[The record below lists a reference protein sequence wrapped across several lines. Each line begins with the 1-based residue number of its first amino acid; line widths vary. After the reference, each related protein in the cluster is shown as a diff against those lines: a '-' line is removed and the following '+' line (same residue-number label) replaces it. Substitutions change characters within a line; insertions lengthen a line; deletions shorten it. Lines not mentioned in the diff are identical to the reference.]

1 MESRI
6 SNKVNNYVHNFK
18 DDIIKHLNLNSN
30 SNCDVGFSQELA
42 QFIYDYP
49 GLVLEKGDFAKRK
62 RVKNIVSFC
71 DRCMAKRAEG
81 EQCTRKRKGDSL
93 FCGTHIKGTPHG
105 IIEETNE
112 SSIVSQKQ
120 LHVIAQEIKG
130 IIYYLDETENV
141 YKTEDILQNKR
152 NPQIIAKYNKTK
164 EGEYSI
170 PEYNI

>member
-1 MESRI
+1 
-6 SNKVNNYVHNFK
+6 
-18 DDIIKHLNLNSN
+18 
-30 SNCDVGFSQELA
+30 
-42 QFIYDYP
+42 
-49 GLVLEKGDFAKRK
+49 
-62 RVKNIVSFC
+62 
-71 DRCMAKRAEG
+71 MAKRAEG

-105 IIEETNE
+105 IIEETNK
-112 SSIVSQKQ
+112 SSVVSQKQ

-141 YKTEDILQNKR
+141 YKTEDILQNKC

>member
-6 SNKVNNYVHNFK
+6 SNKVSNYVHNFK

-30 SNCDVGFSQELA
+30 SNCDLSFSQELA

-49 GLVLEKGDFAKRK
+49 GLVLEKSDFAKRK

-105 IIEETNE
+105 IIEETNK
-112 SSIVSQKQ
+112 SSVVSQKQ

-141 YKTEDILQNKR
+141 YKTEDILQNKC